1 MEKDNK
7 EVPKDIILESIREQ
21 LEKSLKI
28 YQRFTIEIQVIKMEK
43 YSYLL
48 QLPKQLAISIIQKLP
63 TEEVREALKELE
75 EEKEK

>member
-1 MEKDNK
+1 
-7 EVPKDIILESIREQ
+7 
-21 LEKSLKI
+21 
-28 YQRFTIEIQVIKMEK
+28 MEK

-48 QLPKQLAISIIQKLP
+48 KLPEQLAISIIQKLP

>member
-1 MEKDNK
+1 
-7 EVPKDIILESIREQ
+7 
-21 LEKSLKI
+21 
-28 YQRFTIEIQVIKMEK
+28 MEK

-48 QLPKQLAISIIQKLP
+48 QLPQQLAISIIQKLP

>member
-1 MEKDNK
+1 
-7 EVPKDIILESIREQ
+7 
-21 LEKSLKI
+21 
-28 YQRFTIEIQVIKMEK
+28 MEK

-48 QLPKQLAISIIQKLP
+48 QLPKQLAISIISKLP

>member
-1 MEKDNK
+1 
-7 EVPKDIILESIREQ
+7 
-21 LEKSLKI
+21 
-28 YQRFTIEIQVIKMEK
+28 MEK

-48 QLPKQLAISIIQKLP
+48 KLPRQLAISIISKLP